1 MIQILL
7 FFLPENRIAEE
18 RHASGVP
25 LVLALTVSGLIWN
38 KGWTAVATAKR
49 RAQGIDARGPQ
60 KRRKELPKVS
70 TGIAGLD
77 LVLGG
82 GLPAGRVTLLS
93 GGPGSGKTIMGLQ
106 YLLHG
111 AGAGQP
117 GILVMFEER
126 AAAVRQN
133 AWSWGWDMARL
144 EKKNKLCLMDARLDP
159 EAVIS
164 GEFSIKGLLAILDQ
178 RIKAV
183 RAKLILIDA
192 VDALLHLYDSP
203 MRERHELY
211 ALHEWLLDRGLTTI
225 MTVKT
230 VPQEEAP
237 SRYAFLDFMADC
249 VIHVDQR
256 VTAQITTRRLRV
268 IKYRGSGYGR
278 NEYPFIIN
286 ENGINIIPITSNVLQ
301 HRPPGSKVSSGQAWL
316 DEVLAGGYKCGTSI
330 LLAGTAGAGKT
341 TLACIFTQAACLRG
355 ERVLYINFEES
366 AESMVSNMLSPGLA
380 LQPLIKTGT
389 LVVRSY
395 LPEAMGVE
403 EHLFHALKHLDEF
416 QPRHVVVDAIS
427 ACKRMGSD
435 QAAFDYMMRILNA
448 CKERGITC
456 IYINQSSGL
465 DIVEEISGIGISSI
479 IDTIILLRHLPID
492 GAIVRQLIV
501 MKSRGSKHSE
511 QFHEFR
517 ITDRGMDLVKT

>member
-1 MIQILL
+1 M
-7 FFLPENRIAEE
+7 
-18 RHASGVP
+18 
-25 LVLALTVSGLIWN
+25 
-38 KGWTAVATAKR
+38 ATAKR
-49 RAQGIDARGPQ
+49 RAQGRDAGGPHQ
-60 KRRKELPKVS
+60 KRKALPKVA

-77 LVLGG
+77 KVLGG
-82 GLPAGRVTLLS
+82 GLPAGRMTLLS
-93 GGPGSGKTIMGLQ
+93 GGAGSGKSMMGLQ
-106 YLLHG
+106 CLLQG
-111 AGAGQP
+111 AGTGEP

-126 AAAVRQN
+126 ATAVRQN
-133 AWSWGWDMARL
+133 AWSLGWDLAPL
-144 EKKNKLCLMDARLDP
+144 EKKNRLYLMDARLDP

-164 GEFSIKGLLAILDQ
+164 GEFSIKGLLAILDR
-178 RIKAV
+178 RIKAM

-230 VPQEEAP
+230 VPPEEAP

-256 VTAQITTRRLRV
+256 VIAQITTRRLRV

-301 HRPPGSKVSSGQAWL
+301 HRPPGPKVSSGQTWL
-316 DEVLAGGYKCGTSI
+316 DDVLAGGYKRGTSI
-330 LLAGTAGAGKT
+330 LIAGTAGAGKT
-341 TLACIFTQAACLRG
+341 TLACVFTRAACLRG
-355 ERVLYINFEES
+355 ERVLYLNFEES
-366 AESMVSNMLSPGLA
+366 AESMVSNMLSPGIA

-403 EHLFHALKHLDEF
+403 EHLFHALKDLDEF
-416 QPRHVVVDAIS
+416 QPQHVVVDAIS
-427 ACKRMGSD
+427 AYKRMGSD
-435 QAAFDYMMRILNA
+435 QAAFGYLMRILNV

-456 IYINQSSGL
+456 IYINQTSGL

-479 IDTIILLRHLPID
+479 IDTIILLRHLPIG
-492 GAIVRQLIV
+492 GAIARQLIV

-517 ITDRGMDLVKT
+517 ITDRGIDLAKA

>member
-1 MIQILL
+1 M
-7 FFLPENRIAEE
+7 
-18 RHASGVP
+18 
-25 LVLALTVSGLIWN
+25 
-38 KGWTAVATAKR
+38 
-49 RAQGIDARGPQ
+49 
-60 KRRKELPKVS
+60 S

-93 GGPGSGKTIMGLQ
+93 GGPGSGKSMIGLQ
-106 YLLHG
+106 CLLQG
-111 AGAGQP
+111 AAGGRP

-126 AAAVRQN
+126 AEAVRQN
-133 AWSWGWDMARL
+133 AWSRGWEMSRL
-144 EKKNKLCLMDARLDP
+144 EKEKKLYLMDARLDP

-178 RIKAV
+178 RIKAM

-192 VDALLHLYDSP
+192 ADALLHLYDSP
-203 MRERHELY
+203 LRERRELY
-211 ALHEWLLDRGLTTI
+211 ALHEWLLDRGLTAI

-230 VPQEEAP
+230 VPQEESP

-256 VTAQITTRRLRV
+256 VTAQLTTRRLRV

-278 NEYPFIIN
+278 NEYPFIID
-286 ENGINIIPITSNVLQ
+286 EMGINIVPITSNVLQ
-301 HRPPGSKVSSGQAWL
+301 HRPPGPRVSTGQAWL
-316 DEVLAGGYKCGTSI
+316 DEVLAGGYKSGTSI
-330 LLAGTAGAGKT
+330 LIAGTAGAGKT
-341 TLACIFTQAACLRG
+341 TLACVFTRAACQRG
-355 ERVLYINFEES
+355 ERVLYLNFEES
-366 AESMVSNMLSPGLA
+366 TESMVSNMLSPGLA
-380 LQPLIKTGT
+380 LQPLIKAGK

-403 EHLFHALKHLDEF
+403 EHLFHMLNDLDEF
-416 QPRHVVVDAIS
+416 QPQHVVVDAVS
-427 ACKRMGSD
+427 ACKRMGSE
-435 QAAFDYMMRILNA
+435 QAAFEYLMRILNA

-456 IYINQSSGL
+456 IYLNQTSGL
-465 DIVEEISGIGISSI
+465 DIVAEISGIGISSI
-479 IDTIILLRHLPID
+479 IDTIILLRHLPIG
-492 GAIVRQLIV
+492 GAIARQLIV

-517 ITDRGMDLVKT
+517 ITDRGMDLVKG

>member
-1 MIQILL
+1 MTI
-7 FFLPENRIAEE
+7 
-18 RHASGVP
+18 
-25 LVLALTVSGLIWN
+25 SGLIWN
-38 KGWTAVATAKR
+38 KGRTAVAKAKR
-49 RAQGIDARGPQ
+49 GAQGRNAGEPQ

-82 GLPAGRVTLLS
+82 GLPAGRVTLIH
-93 GGPGSGKTIMGLQ
+93 GGAGSGKSIMSLQ
-106 YLLHG
+106 CLLHG
-111 AGAGQP
+111 AGAGKP

-133 AWSWGWDMARL
+133 ARSRGWDLAQL
-144 EKKNKLCLMDARLDP
+144 EKKKKLYLMDARLNP

-164 GEFSIKGLLAILDQ
+164 GDFSIKGILAVLDH
-178 RIKAV
+178 RIKAM
-183 RAKLILIDA
+183 RAKLIVIDA
-192 VDALLHLYDSP
+192 VDALLHLYDNA

-211 ALHEWLLDRGLTTI
+211 VLHEWLLDRGLTTI

-230 VPQEEAP
+230 IPQEEAP

-256 VTAQITTRRLRV
+256 VTAQIATRRLRV

-278 NEYPFIIN
+278 NEYPFIID

-301 HRPPGSKVSSGQAWL
+301 HRPPGPKVSSGQAGL
-316 DEVLAGGYKCGTSI
+316 DDVLAGGYKRGTSI

-341 TLACIFTQAACLRG
+341 TLACVFTRAACLRG
-355 ERVLYINFEES
+355 ERVLYLNFEES
-366 AESMVSNMLSPGLA
+366 AESMVSNMLSPGLT
-380 LQPLIKTGT
+380 LQPLIKTGS
-389 LVVRSY
+389 LAVRSY

-403 EHLFHALKHLDEF
+403 EHLFHALKDLDEF
-416 QPRHVVVDAIS
+416 QPKHVVVDAIS
-427 ACKRMGSD
+427 ACKRMGSE
-435 QAAFDYMMRILNA
+435 QAAFEYLMRLLNV

-456 IYINQSSGL
+456 IYINQTSGL
-465 DIVEEISGIGISSI
+465 DIAQEISGIGVSSI
-479 IDTIILLRHLPID
+479 IDTIILLRQLPIG
-492 GAIVRQLIV
+492 GAMTRQLIV

-517 ITDRGMDLVKT
+517 ITDRGIDLVKKA